1 MRTVSYEQ
9 ILFPAL
15 QLCGLDRDLATNQR
29 FVMLRDLVNM
39 RLRTIWEM
47 HEWTDLKKI
56 EKCTTTLVDGRRS
69 VNLPVGFGQII
80 AIWTRDP
87 VAQNSVQKDFD
98 LVADKV
104 YLKNDLD
111 EYVWVESRLECPYL
125 DGETWSVSTTYPPGA
140 KAYNNG
146 NFYENTSATNQTG
159 GSAPS
164 ANSNWTL
171 IEIPKLFANSLIYG
185 LLADYRRS
193 TGEIELA
200 QAAEQDCQRAIDAA
214 LDQTLRQQGS
224 IRPINF
230 RGY

>member
-47 HEWTDLKKI
+47 HEWTDLKKL
-56 EKCTTTLVDGRRS
+56 EKCSTTLVDGRRS
-69 VNLPVGFGQII
+69 VNLPNGFGQII
-80 AIWTRDP
+80 ALWTRDP

-98 LVADKV
+98 LVGDKV

-125 DGETWSVSTTYPPGA
+125 D
-140 KAYNNG
+140 
-146 NFYENTSATNQTG
+146 
-159 GSAPS
+159 
-164 ANSNWTL
+164 
-171 IEIPKLFANSLIYG
+171 
-185 LLADYRRS
+185 
-193 TGEIELA
+193 
-200 QAAEQDCQRAIDAA
+200 
-214 LDQTLRQQGS
+214 
-224 IRPINF
+224 
-230 RGY
+230 

>member
-15 QLCGLDRDLATNQR
+15 QLCGLDRDLSTNQR
-29 FVMLRDLVNM
+29 FAMLRDFANM

-47 HEWTDLKKI
+47 HEWTDIRKI
-56 EKCTTTLVDGRRS
+56 EKCSSTLVDGRRS
-69 VNLPVGFGQII
+69 INFPAGFGQILT
-80 AIWTRDP
+80 IWNKDP
-87 VAQNSVQKDFD
+87 MAQNAVQKDFE
-98 LVADKV
+98 LVGDVV

-111 EYVWVESRLECPYL
+111 QDVWIESRLECPYL
-125 DGETWSVSTTYPPGA
+125 DGETWDVSKTYAPGA
-140 KAYNNG
+140 KTYYNG

-159 GSAPS
+159 EPNPS
-164 ANSNWTL
+164 ANSNWKV
-171 IEIPKLFANSLIYG
+171 IQIPKLFANSLIYG
-185 LLADYRRS
+185 LLSDFRRS
-193 TGEIELA
+193 TGEMDLA
-200 QAAEQDCQRAIDAA
+200 NAAEADCQRAIDAA